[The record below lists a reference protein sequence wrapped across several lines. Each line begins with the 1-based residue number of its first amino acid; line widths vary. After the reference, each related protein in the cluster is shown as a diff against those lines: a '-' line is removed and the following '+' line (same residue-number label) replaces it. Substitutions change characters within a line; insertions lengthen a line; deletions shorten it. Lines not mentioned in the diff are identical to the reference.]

1 MNPMQPLKKV
11 EIILIAPELPK
22 LQRLVEKLG
31 LNYTVFHHATGKG
44 DRGVRADDDLTGVF
58 TNICMLTACRE
69 DQVPAL
75 AEAVRP
81 LLKKTG
87 GLCLVSD
94 VLSLTH

>member
-1 MNPMQPLKKV
+1 MQPLKKV

-31 LNYTVFHHATGKG
+31 LNYTVFHHATGRG
-44 DRGVRADDDLTGVF
+44 DRGIRADDDLTGVF
-58 TNICMLTACRE
+58 TNICLFTACKAE
-69 DQVPAL
+69 QLPAL
-75 AEAVRP
+75 VEGVRP

-94 VLSLTH
+94 VLSVTH

>member
-1 MNPMQPLKKV
+1 MQPLKKV

-31 LNYTVFHHATGKG
+31 LNYTVFHHATGRG
-44 DRGVRADDDLTGVF
+44 DRGIRADDDLTGVF
-58 TNICMLTACRE
+58 TNICLVTACKAE
-69 DQVPAL
+69 QLPAL
-75 AEAVRP
+75 VEGVRP

-94 VLSLTH
+94 VLSVTH